1 MLKLARLTRLLG
13 PITLLALAQ
22 SAQATCD
29 ISPPYIISAPGQSVQ
44 LTATCSTALT
54 SINWSRDGASV
65 TNDVQMDGVQN
76 AIIYQTPALTG
87 GKYTY
92 TAVGNGGAEAAGT
105 PGVVIVGTNGAAAS
119 DGTTPTVTTG
129 QCMITTSVRGGNG
142 TITPTQSVACG
153 TTTVITLTPR
163 AGYVVSLSADPT
175 ACPAAEPLRGPLA
188 SGTTSYYEFRTTP
201 TGDCTVSASYRSAF
215 LNSTT
220 DPVTPTAGCGAADG
234 GSYTDGGTPKTATE
248 FGALAKC
255 DTSSTASAVTAPGSG
270 NNYRY
275 LWTCT
280 NGSATSNCSRRVGYT
295 ITANASGSGSVT
307 VGTRTP
313 AGSTNVVGG
322 GGTFS
327 VTATPGGGA
336 SLTSLVG
343 TAACG
348 SRVSTTFTG
357 VTGDCTVTASFS
369 SVNLATDPAMA
380 QYGWGQYGYGLWQPS
395 SIPANVDGTGATAL
409 SAGDWVVADQSAGPG
424 VNKSYIPGCLNGTT
438 APQHTGC
445 TIDTS
450 YTGSPAYAPATSIT
464 VTMPHK
470 VLSIRYWAK
479 QTLSGTFINP
489 TNIAVVASDGGG
501 ITQNM
506 LVWLTDQDNPTRSYA
521 ATAAYNQYCAPAG
534 AKTVQTGPSRCPI
547 VAGKLYYL
555 NMYLNDSTSQI
566 YGILETNSDFVW

>member
-1 MLKLARLTRLLG
+1 MLTLTRSLRLLCTA
-13 PITLLALAQ
+13 PLLVLVG
-22 SAQATCD
+22 QAHADCD
-29 ISPPYIISAPGQSVQ
+29 VSPPYIIAAPGQSVQ
-44 LTATCSTALT
+44 LTATCGAALST
-54 SINWSRDGASV
+54 INWMRDGTTV
-65 TNDVQMDGVQN
+65 TNDVQMDGIQN
-76 AIIYQTPALTG
+76 SIIYQTPALTG

-92 TAVGNGGAEAAGT
+92 TAVGNGGAQAAGT
-105 PGVVIVGTNGAAAS
+105 PGVVIVGTNGSPAS
-119 DGTTPTVTTG
+119 DGTTPVVSTG

-142 TITPTQSVACG
+142 TITPTQSVTCG
-153 TTTVITLTPR
+153 ATSVITLMPR
-163 AGYVVSLSADPT
+163 AGYVVSLSSDAT
-175 ACPAAEPLRGPLA
+175 ACPAAEPLRGPLS
-188 SGTTSYYEFRTTP
+188 SGGITYYEFRTTP
-201 TGDCTVSASYRSAF
+201 TGDCTVSATYRSAF

-234 GSYTDGGTPKTATE
+234 GSYSDGGTPKTSSE

-255 DTSSTASAVTAPGSG
+255 DANSTASNVTPPGST
-270 NNYRY
+270 NSYRY

-322 GGTFS
+322 GGSFS
-327 VTATPGGGA
+327 VTTTPGNGA

-343 TAACG
+343 TSACG
-348 SRVSTTFTG
+348 SRSGSTFTG

-369 SVNLATDPAMA
+369 TVNLATDPAMT

-409 SAGDWVVADQSAGPG
+409 SAGDWVVADQSATPG

-445 TIDTS
+445 TVETS
-450 YTGSPAYAPATSIT
+450 YTGSPAYAPLTSIT

-470 VLSIRYWAK
+470 VLSIRYWTK
-479 QTLSGTFINP
+479 QTLAATFLNP
-489 TNIAVVASDGGG
+489 TNIAVVASDGGT

-506 LVWLTDQDNPTRSYA
+506 LVWLTDEDNPTRSYA

-534 AKTVQTGPSRCPI
+534 AKTIQTGPSRCPI
-547 VAGKLYYL
+547 TAGKLYYL
-555 NMYLNDSTSQI
+555 NMYLNESSSQV